1 MTLTSAKFSR
11 KTDTSTQGIRKRSVT
26 IAGHRTSLSL
36 EDPFWEALQDMAR
49 QRGVSI
55 AKIIRE
61 VDADRSAGNLSSAIR
76 IKILNHYRGTPSDE
90 LKLAAE

>member
-1 MTLTSAKFSR
+1 MTLTNEKTSR
-11 KTDTSTQGIRKRSVT
+11 KTEKDAHGIRKRSVT

-36 EDPFWEALQDMAR
+36 EDPFWEALQEIAR

-61 VDADRSAGNLSSAIR
+61 VDAERSVGNLSSAIR
-76 IKILNHYRGTPSDE
+76 IKILGHFRSDM
-90 LKLAAE
+90 KQAAE